1 MLKCSCKFFLRI
13 KNDNM
18 NDFFLPADL
27 LQYKES
33 QSLLLVLGSDA
44 GVLVGDVDVQLGGSL
59 DDFLKRASLR
69 F

>member
-1 MLKCSCKFFLRI
+1 MI
-13 KNDNM
+13 
-18 NDFFLPADL
+18 FLPADL
-27 LQYKES
+27 LQYKEL

-44 GVLVGDVDVQLGGSL
+44 GVLVGDVDVQLGSSL